1 MPAEVETMMYTG
13 EVPWH
18 GLGTFV
24 GEKPVLSQEAIVAAG
39 LDWKVVKAQAF
50 AAVIEDTEE
59 REVMAE
65 DWFLTVRTLDDKV
78 LGAVQGK
85 YSVLQNSEAFSF
97 MDSLVGD
104 KANNVVYHTAGSLQ
118 GGRHIWML
126 AKIEGLDLEPCPG
139 DTVDPYILLVNGH
152 DGRMPLKALF
162 TSVRVVCQNTLNIAL
177 STATTGVTIRHTGN
191 MGEKLEEARRVLGFA
206 RKEFE
211 GFAEISDAFAHRTMT
226 KTEFDAFLDDL
237 IPLRN
242 ADEDSSKRLA
252 VREKIIELA
261 ESGPGTAIP
270 GVKGT
275 AWGAL
280 QAITDFTAHHRA
292 TRGHGGDTLKE
303 QEKRLESVWF
313 GTGSVLNNKA
323 LTYLRRLVA

>member
-1 MPAEVETMMYTG
+1 MPAEVESMFSADNM
-13 EVPWH
+13 VPWH
-18 GLGTFV
+18 GLGTV
-24 GEKPVLSQEAIVAAG
+24 LPKAVLSRDAIIASG
-39 LDWKVVKAQAF
+39 LDWTVVKAQAF
-50 AAVIEDTEE
+50 AAVIEGTEE
-59 REVMAE
+59 KEVMAD
-65 DWFLTVRTLDDKV
+65 DWFLTVRTSDYKI

-85 YSVLQNSEAFSF
+85 YSVLQNIEAFEF

-104 KANNVVYHTAGSLQ
+104 PKNNVLYHTAGSLQ
-118 GGRHIWML
+118 EGRHIWML
-126 AKIEGLDLEPCPG
+126 AKIEGLELEPCPG

-177 STATTGVTIRHTGN
+177 ATATSGVTIRHTGN

-211 GFAEISDAFAHRTMT
+211 GFAEISGDFAERVMT
-226 KTEFDAFLDDL
+226 KAEFDAFLDDL
-237 IPLRN
+237 VPLRN

-261 ESGPGTAIP
+261 DSGPGTAIP

-275 AWGAL
+275 VWGAL

-303 QEKRLESVWF
+303 REKRLESVWF

-323 LTYLRRLVA
+323 LTYLRKLVA